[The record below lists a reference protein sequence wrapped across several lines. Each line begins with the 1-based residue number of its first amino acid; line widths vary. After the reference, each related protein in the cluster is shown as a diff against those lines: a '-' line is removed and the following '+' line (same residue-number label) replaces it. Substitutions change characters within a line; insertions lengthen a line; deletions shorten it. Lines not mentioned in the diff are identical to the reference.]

1 MLYFFIMIQMSTNS
15 SSTDILDFKSY
26 YIKRISYYSY
36 NNMYE
41 SFDTFFQIYLKSIWE
56 VTPNKTKETK
66 KLLDAVKIS
75 DNTYE
80 FPSFYYVF
88 EGKSTHIIKSKKD
101 WQKILS
107 VHVVGGI
114 TFRLFLYLNSLNIE
128 ELKLF
133 YETKE
138 QERFNKTQK
147 ELDRLLNSKLCLNI
161 PYSLQKSLTLCDLNF
176 TYEDVHIQITL
187 YYAELSQISV
197 NIFDSLY
204 NDLPMLIDYVDR
216 KNLHFYWKNNSR
228 LALW

>member
-1 MLYFFIMIQMSTNS
+1 MSTNS

-26 YIKRISYYSY
+26 YIKKISYYSY

-66 KLLDAVKIS
+66 KLLDAIKIS

-101 WQKILS
+101 WQKILTIR
-107 VHVVGGI
+107 VVGGI

-138 QERFNKTQK
+138 QERFDKIQK
-147 ELDRLLNSKLCLNI
+147 ELDRLLNSELCLKV
-161 PYSLQKSLTLCDLNF
+161 PYSLQKSLTLCDLYF
-176 TYEDVHIQITL
+176 DYMDTRIQITL
-187 YYAELSQISV
+187 YYSELAKISV

-204 NDLPMLIDYVDR
+204 NDLPMLINYSDR
-216 KNLHFYWKNNSR
+216 KYLHFYWKNNSQ
-228 LALW
+228 LMLW

>member
-1 MLYFFIMIQMSTNS
+1 MPTNS

-26 YIKRISYYSY
+26 YIKKISYYSD

-41 SFDTFFQIYLKSIWE
+41 TFDTFFQTYLKTIWE

-66 KLLDAVKIS
+66 KLLNAIKIS

-88 EGKSTHIIKSKKD
+88 EGKSLHIIKSKKD

-133 YETKE
+133 YKTKE
-138 QERFNKTQK
+138 QERFSKTQN
-147 ELDRLLNSKLCLNI
+147 ELDRLLNSELCLKI
-161 PYSLQKSLTLCDLNF
+161 PYSLQKSLTLCDLYF
-176 TYEDVHIQITL
+176 DYMEHRIHITL
-187 YYAELSQISV
+187 YYSELAQISV

-204 NDLPMLIDYVDR
+204 NDLPMLINYFDR
-216 KNLHFYWKNNSR
+216 KYLHFYWKNNSQ
-228 LALW
+228 LMLW